1 MRVNRRKENVMRSRK
16 ECGEGQFEDDAC
28 HRPRAA
34 APRTQERAGQA
45 RVEAGVRTPLY
56 DAADENI

>member
-1 MRVNRRKENVMRSRK
+1 MRSRK